1 MEEKELFENYEH
13 KVWEWTPQLYKLIAL
28 ATTVNLLGILV
39 LSQFNI
45 FSTRGCDT
53 PYVGIVCQAMDSAY
67 IASVFYGKGF
77 EADSRAYEKTEISD
91 DEVVTIIDV
100 TDQLK
105 YPDGYFALAN
115 PESNTEFPLTEN
127 GTSSSFDS
135 ANPLGTTQSNKPDGV
150 LPPQVLPTPNKSVSG
165 QDDIDSPFN
174 FGGDNKPKAP
184 SNAGVKQP
192 KITKTPKLINDPPKT
207 LPKDGEIATSKTP
220 KPTPSPTPTP
230 SAEDANGARDKF
242 NEKFNKKPFQ
252 DFADGVVAKLDSN
265 KPEDKIDLK
274 QNFTVV
280 LDGTLTKEGK
290 FDAKKTRFVKGEGN
304 EQMVNLAKSAIEAMG
319 DSNLFSYLQALGVDR
334 VNITLVQDDKQISAV
349 IKSNQQS
356 EERARTISSGF
367 NGIIT
372 IANINTKDDADT
384 QTLLKATKFNADGKS
399 FVINFAMPK
408 DQAHQLIDKK
418 LGEARQ
424 KKLQPNSNDGTKPDA
439 KQAK

>member
-115 PESNTEFPLTEN
+115 PE
-127 GTSSSFDS
+127 TSSENPTIGDSLPNSFDS

-165 QDDIDSPFN
+165 QEDIDSPFRQDDVKKSN
-174 FGGDNKPKAP
+174 FPPVAKGG
-184 SNAGVKQP
+184 
-192 KITKTPKLINDPPKT
+192 TPKPQKHNPIMSNESPKKLDLGDKT
-207 LPKDGEIATSKTP
+207 ATKQTP
-220 KPTPSPTPTP
+220 KPTPSPTPQDPGT
-230 SAEDANGARDKF
+230 AKEEF
-242 NEKFNKKPFQ
+242 NEKFNKKPLQ
-252 DFADGVVAKLDSN
+252 DFADGVLAKLDSP
-265 KPEDKIDLK
+265 KPEDKVDLT

-290 FDAKKTRFVKGEGN
+290 FDKEKTRFDKNKLLGN
-304 EQMVNLAKSAIEAMG
+304 PQMVNLAKSAIEAMG

-334 VNITLVQDDKQISAV
+334 VNITLVQDDKQISAI
-349 IKSNQQS
+349 IKSNQPT
-356 EERARTISSGF
+356 EEKARTISSGF
-367 NGIIT
+367 NGIIAV
-372 IANINTKDDADT
+372 ANMNTKDDADV
-384 QTLLKATKFNADGKS
+384 QALLKATKFSAEGKT
-399 FVINFAMPK
+399 FVINFSIPK
-408 DQAHQLIDKK
+408 DQGHQLIDKK

-424 KKLQPNSNDGTKPDA
+424 KKLQPNSNEVTKPDA
-439 KQAK
+439 K